1 MKRKLTL
8 WLLVTL
14 LLWFPHPVRAL
25 QVREVYTDE
34 VGLAAL
40 GLVQPHVFLFRE
52 RFLKPK

>member
-52 RFLKPK
+52 RFLKPT